1 MREFTER
8 VSPPRTVFLR
18 WPFGHPLGE
27 PFNPAQ
33 QRTVL
38 MEAFKALFA
47 IRNPGTIID
56 LPYRWRKEKYDNWT
70 GNRISLETTDKMEY
84 NLVRGLKG
92 GKV

>member
-27 PFNPAQ
+27 PFNQAQ

-38 MEAFKALFA
+38 MEAFRALYA
-47 IRNPGTIID
+47 IRNPGTIVD
-56 LPYRWRKEKYDNWT
+56 LPYRWRKEKYDDRA
-70 GNRISLETTDKMEY
+70 GKKISLETPDKMEY

>member
-1 MREFTER
+1 VREFTER